1 MLTRLNY
8 FLLLIFIFSSVFSQK
23 KRIKKLDKNQTPIS
37 YNKFEWRN
45 IGPFRGGRSVCST
58 GVIGEPGVFYMGVT
72 GGGVWKTNNNGVSWK
87 NISDGYLNTGSV
99 GALAV
104 SESDP
109 NVVYAGMGE
118 ACIRPVMTSH
128 GDGVYRSNNGGET
141 WAHTGLDNS
150 RTISSLVIH
159 PKDHNLVY
167 VGVQGDQYK
176 PSKDRGVYR
185 SFDGGENWENTL
197 YINNKSLIIFFS
209 LINS

>member
-1 MLTRLNY
+1 MKKILNRI
-8 FLLLIFIFSSVFSQK
+8 LIFSFCVLSADSLDVFFK
-23 KRIKKLDKNQTPIS
+23 DAMM
-37 YNKFEWRN
+37 WRN
-45 IGPFRGGRSVCST
+45 IGPFRGGRSLTAV
-58 GVIGEPGVFYMGVT
+58 GVPSKPLTYYFGSV
-72 GGGVWKTNNNGVSWK
+72 GGGVWKTEDAGLIWK
-87 NISDGYLNTGSV
+87 NISDGYLKTGSV

-109 NVVYAGMGE
+109 NVVYVGMGE

-141 WAHTGLDNS
+141 WDHIGLDNS

-185 SFDGGENWENTL
+185 SFDGGKN
-197 YINNKSLIIFFS
+197 
-209 LINS
+209 